1 MRGTSGAQR
10 VSAGCVAPSLAPS
23 TGYFSMRCRCQRC
36 KAWASEYF
44 RNRRLAQL
52 RWKAR
57 AQTIAPGDLVAICH
71 HAQAIVRRMMDDGV
85 PDAAAVGIAL
95 EHLRELVDR
104 DLAAAAAAPPPR
116 RQRRGAA

>member
-1 MRGTSGAQR
+1 MRGAYGA
-10 VSAGCVAPSLAPS
+10 SLAAEAAE
-23 TGYFSMRCRCQRC
+23 RRR
-36 KAWASEYF
+36 WA
-44 RNRRLAQL
+44 
-52 RWKAR
+52 AR
-57 AQTIAPGDLVAICH
+57 VQSVAAGDLVAICQ
-71 HAQAIVRRMMDDGV
+71 HAQAIVRRMIDDGV

>member
-1 MRGTSGAQR
+1 
-10 VSAGCVAPSLAPS
+10 
-23 TGYFSMRCRCQRC
+23 
-36 KAWASEYF
+36 
-44 RNRRLAQL
+44 LAQL

-104 DLAAAAAAPPPR
+104 DLAAAAASPPPR